1 MNVHPTIPP
10 FAAVPVAGAHDE
22 EGDDPLCVKT
32 EMVLLLNS
40 QKQDG
45 DFISAT
51 AMTSMLTHIEGLKDH
66 ILKMVKTSASPHLHE
81 SMKDV
86 LEMSVSR
93 FTGGS
98 QRPGKFHR
106 AQKLTEIWYI
116 FRDIPELRN
125 VRGGDSFK

>member
-1 MNVHPTIPP
+1 MAYGVDAPRAIAAAAGSPIIPP
-10 FAAVPVAGAHDE
+10 AAGIPVAGADNE
-22 EGDDPLCVKT
+22 KDDDPLCHKT
-32 EMVLLLNS
+32 QMVLLLDS

-66 ILKMVKTSASPHLHE
+66 ILKMVEKSASPHLHE

-86 LEMSVSR
+86 PEMPVSR

-98 QRPGKFHR
+98 QRPGKFHC
-106 AQKLTEIWYI
+106 AQKLTEI
-116 FRDIPELRN
+116 PSQPA
-125 VRGGDSFK
+125 G

>member
-1 MNVHPTIPP
+1 
-10 FAAVPVAGAHDE
+10 
-22 EGDDPLCVKT
+22 
-32 EMVLLLNS
+32 MVLLLDS

-45 DFISAT
+45 DFISAPV
-51 AMTSMLTHIEGLKDH
+51 MTNMLNHIEGLKDH
-66 ILKMVKTSASPHLHE
+66 ILKMVEKSASPHLHE

-116 FRDIPELRN
+116 F
-125 VRGGDSFK
+125 S